1 MAEFRL
7 RIDTSKDRAMEFVS
21 RLADDDDFRA
31 ELQADPRKV
40 LWDYGVEVPDELIPS
55 EVVLPPKE
63 HVAAALEGDLTALGH
78 HQAGPQLLF
87 PVFVCFFAFPFLHAE
102 ADQSP
107 S

>member
-21 RLADDDDFRA
+21 RLAEDDDFRA

-63 HVAAALEGDLTALGH
+63 DVNALLAGDHDALGLFPV
-78 HQAGPQLLF
+78 GPHMLF

-102 ADQSP
+102 TDQSP